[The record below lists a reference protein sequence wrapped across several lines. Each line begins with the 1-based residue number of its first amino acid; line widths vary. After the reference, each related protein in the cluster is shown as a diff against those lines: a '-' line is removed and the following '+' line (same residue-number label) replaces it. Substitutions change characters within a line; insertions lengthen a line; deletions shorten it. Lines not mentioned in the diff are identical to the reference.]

1 MACNPSRLEVS
12 YLYTPSEY
20 ESVSLLS
27 FLVPSRKMSSI
38 STIVRLWPPKAL
50 RSLSSLESLAREA
63 EIEYAK
69 KHLMQKRGMEM
80 PLQWDPRHINDFF
93 WKQSNE
99 WGAIANEHISKIYE
113 HCKNYFE
120 YATLISFQPEDVRD
134 AKPAFTNWKT
144 VASRVF
150 QQADK
155 RLELRKEEAERELEK
170 IEKDR
175 RRFQINL
182 NVKYTVEYRQQKNQ
196 RNMATAVGAFVKDME
211 PPELNAN
218 TLAENQRRQTP
229 EDQTTV
235 MAEDFLRAAWI
246 HYRVRSSQPE
256 ILSVHG

>member
-1 MACNPSRLEVS
+1 
-12 YLYTPSEY
+12 
-20 ESVSLLS
+20 
-27 FLVPSRKMSSI
+27 
-38 STIVRLWPPKAL
+38 
-50 RSLSSLESLAREA
+50 
-63 EIEYAK
+63 
-69 KHLMQKRGMEM
+69 MQKRGMEM

-99 WGAIANEHISKIYE
+99 WGAIASEHIFKIYE

-120 YATLISFQPEDVRD
+120 HATLMAFQPEDVKD
-134 AKPAFTNWKT
+134 AKPAFTNWQT

-155 RLELRKEEAERELEK
+155 KLESRKEEAERELEK

-175 RRFQINL
+175 KRFQINL
-182 NVKYTVEYRQQKNQ
+182 NVKYTAEYRQQKNQ

-211 PPELNAN
+211 PAELNAN

-256 ILSVHG
+256 ISQCLAN